1 MIFITIGTQEPFD
14 RLIRC
19 MDQVVAELDAV
30 EAVAQVSHSAYAIKN
45 MKAVSFLAPQE
56 FNKQFAE
63 ADLIVS
69 HAGMGTIISAM
80 KLEKPIIIFPRLAA
94 LGEHR
99 NDHQLATARV
109 LDKLKYLHVAYD
121 EATLKRMVQDFIR
134 GNLKSLHRIGDTAS
148 PELIGSIKQY
158 IQV

>member
-1 MIFITIGTQEPFD
+1 MIFVTIGTQEPFD
-14 RLIRC
+14 RLVKC
-19 MDQVVAELDAV
+19 MDGLVAELDGV
-30 EAVAQVSHSAYAIKN
+30 EAVAQVSHTEYPIKN

-56 FNKQFAE
+56 FNEQFSR

-80 KLEKPIIIFPRLAA
+80 KLGKPIIIFPRLAR

-109 LDKLKYLHVAYD
+109 LEKLKYLHVAHD
-121 EATLKRMVQDFIR
+121 EAALKRMVRAFMQGDL
-134 GNLKSLHRIGDTAS
+134 GSLHRIGDTAS
-148 PELIGSIKQY
+148 PELISSIRQY
-158 IQV
+158 IDI

>member
-1 MIFITIGTQEPFD
+1 MIFVTIGTQEPFD
-14 RLIRC
+14 RLVRC
-19 MDQVVAELDAV
+19 MDKVVAELDAV
-30 EAVAQVSHSAYAIKN
+30 EAVAQVSHTEYPIRN
-45 MKAVSFLAPQE
+45 MKAFSFLAPQE
-56 FNKQFAE
+56 FSKQFSE

-80 KLEKPIIIFPRLAA
+80 KLEKPIIIFPRLAE

-121 EATLKRMVQDFIR
+121 EETLRRMVHDFI
-134 GNLKSLHRIGDTAS
+134 GGKLKSLHRIGDCAS
-148 PELIGSIKQY
+148 PELIGSIRQY
-158 IQV
+158 IEV